1 MALRTHFVVTLA
13 LAIAMPLGSAAEA
26 CTLSSRAVL
35 LLLDASYSML
45 NRVAG
50 GTTRFGSA
58 RNSISAVVDLLPN
71 DGMVAL
77 RFYGSQTPAQRQ
89 DCMDS
94 VLAVPF
100 APVAVNRA
108 PIALALATAHA
119 RGVTPIAYSL
129 TEAVKDFLPNKDLER
144 TIILVSDGG
153 ESCEGNPCAIA
164 AAMHAEGFVI
174 NTVGFM
180 IAGLARA
187 QLRCIAA
194 NSGGE
199 YFDVSVAATLSDNL
213 RQAFGECPIATA
225 PPPGRRTDEDVM
237 TS

>member
-1 MALRTHFVVTLA
+1 MVAVA
-13 LAIAMPLGSAAEA
+13 LAVALPLGAAAEA
-26 CTLSSRAVL
+26 CSLSGRAVL

-45 NRVAG
+45 NGTAG
-50 GTTRFGSA
+50 GTTRFGAA
-58 RNSISAVVDLLPN
+58 RNSISAVVDLLPD
-71 DGMVAL
+71 DGFVAL
-77 RFYGSQTPAQRQ
+77 RFYGSQTPAARQ

-100 APVAVNRA
+100 APAAINRA
-108 PIALALATAHA
+108 PIKLALAAAHA

-153 ESCEGNPCAIA
+153 ESCEGNPCAVA
-164 AAMHAEGFVI
+164 TVMHREGFVI

-194 NSGGE
+194 NSGGQ
-199 YFDVSVAATLSDNL
+199 YFDVPVAATLSDGL
-213 RQAFGECPIATA
+213 RQAFGECPIASA
-225 PPPGRRTDEDVM
+225 PPPVRRADDDMM